1 MDLLLE
7 YNWELFIAA
16 EVLSILALLLFGIS
30 RYWFIQG
37 RTSYLF
43 IGLFLLLLVLEALL
57 GLYVYQRTGEISTF
71 LIIITL
77 FVLYACT
84 FGIFDFIRLDR
95 WMRSKIGKLRG
106 VELLTDKDYR
116 MIERTKDPKYK
127 AKKYRISS
135 TIHLIVFFAGQY
147 LLWSWETSGLDEMI
161 SYASDLSW
169 IEDGDF
175 RNSPYQND
183 AMFAVGTIWGIVFV
197 ADFLYSWSYTLFP
210 SSK

>member
-16 EVLSILALLLFGIS
+16 EVMSVLALLLFGIS

-57 GLYVYQRTGEISTF
+57 GLYVYQQTGEISTF

-127 AKKYRISS
+127 AKKYRLSS

-147 LLWSWETSGLDEMI
+147 LLWSWGTSDLDEMI

>member
-16 EVLSILALLLFGIS
+16 EVLSVLALLLFGIS

-57 GLYVYQRTGEISTF
+57 GLYVYQQTGEISTF
-71 LIIITL
+71 LIIIML

-135 TIHLIVFFAGQY
+135 TIHLIVFFAGQF
-147 LLWSWETSGLDEMI
+147 LLWSWGTSGLDEMI
-161 SYASDLSW
+161 GYASDLSW

>member
-16 EVLSILALLLFGIS
+16 EVLSVLALLLFGIS

-57 GLYVYQRTGEISTF
+57 GLYVYQQTGEISTF

-127 AKKYRISS
+127 AKKYRLSS
-135 TIHLIVFFAGQY
+135 TTHLIVFFAGQY
-147 LLWSWETSGLDEMI
+147 LLWSWGTSGLDEMI

>member
-1 MDLLLE
+1 MNFLLQ
-7 YNWELFIAA
+7 YYWELFIAA
-16 EVLSILALLLFGIS
+16 EVLSVVALLLFGVT

-37 RTSYLF
+37 RTSYIF
-43 IGLFLLLLVLEALL
+43 IGSFLLLLLFEALL
-57 GLYVYQRTGEISTF
+57 GIYVYQQTGEISTF

-95 WMRSKIGKLRG
+95 WMRIKIGKLRG
-106 VELLTDKDYR
+106 VELLTDKDYKR
-116 MIERTKDPKYK
+116 IERSKDPKYK

-135 TIHLIVFFAGQY
+135 TIHLIAFFAGQF
-147 LLWSWETSGLDEMI
+147 LLWSWGTSGLDEMI
-161 SYASDLSW
+161 GYATDLSW
-169 IEDGDF
+169 LEDQNYE
-175 RNSPYQND
+175 NSPYQNE

>member
-16 EVLSILALLLFGIS
+16 EVLSVLALLLFGIS

-57 GLYVYQRTGEISTF
+57 GLYVYQQTGEISTF

-135 TIHLIVFFAGQY
+135 TIHLIVFFAGQF
-147 LLWSWETSGLDEMI
+147 LLWSWGTSGLDEMI
-161 SYASDLSW
+161 GYASDLSW
-169 IEDGDF
+169 IEDGDY

-183 AMFAVGTIWGIVFV
+183 AMFAAGTIWGIVFV

>member
-16 EVLSILALLLFGIS
+16 EVLSVLALLLFGIS

-57 GLYVYQRTGEISTF
+57 GLYVYQQTGEISTF

-127 AKKYRISS
+127 AKKYRLSS

-147 LLWSWETSGLDEMI
+147 LLWSWGTSGLDEII

-175 RNSPYQND
+175 RYSPYQNE

>member
-1 MDLLLE
+1 MNFLLQ

-16 EVLSILALLLFGIS
+16 EVLSVVALLLFGFT

-57 GLYVYQRTGEISTF
+57 GLYVYQQTGEISTF

-84 FGIFDFIRLDR
+84 FGIFDFLRLDR

-106 VELLTDKDYR
+106 VELLTEKDYKR
-116 MIERTKDPKYK
+116 IERSKDPKYK

-135 TIHLIVFFAGQY
+135 TIHLIVFFAGQF
-147 LLWSWETSGLDEMI
+147 LLWSWGTSGLDEMI
-161 SYASDLSW
+161 GYASDLSW
-169 IEDGDF
+169 IEDGHYE
-175 RNSPYQND
+175 NSPYQNE

-210 SSK
+210 SNK

>member
-16 EVLSILALLLFGIS
+16 EVLSVLALLLFGIS

-57 GLYVYQRTGEISTF
+57 GLYVYQQTGKISTF

-147 LLWSWETSGLDEMI
+147 LLWSWGTSGLDEMI

-210 SSK
+210 SGK

>member
-16 EVLSILALLLFGIS
+16 EVLSVLALLLFGIS

-57 GLYVYQRTGEISTF
+57 GLYVYQQTGEISTF

>member
-16 EVLSILALLLFGIS
+16 EVLSVLALLLFGIS

-57 GLYVYQRTGEISTF
+57 GLYVYQQTGEISTF

-127 AKKYRISS
+127 AKKYRLSS

-147 LLWSWETSGLDEMI
+147 LLWSWGTSGIDEMI

>member
-16 EVLSILALLLFGIS
+16 EVLSVLALLLFGIS

-57 GLYVYQRTGEISTF
+57 GLYVYQQTGEISTF

-127 AKKYRISS
+127 AKKYRLSS

-147 LLWSWETSGLDEMI
+147 LLWSWGTSGLDEMI